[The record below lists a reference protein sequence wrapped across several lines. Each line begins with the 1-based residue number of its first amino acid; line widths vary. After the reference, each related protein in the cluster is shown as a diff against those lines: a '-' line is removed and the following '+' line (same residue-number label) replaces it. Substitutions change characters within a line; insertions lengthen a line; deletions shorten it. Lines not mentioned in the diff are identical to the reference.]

1 MNIEYEPYYTDG
13 HASRQGLE
21 YGGYGGRL
29 KLLK

>member
-1 MNIEYEPYYTDG
+1 LSMSHYYTDG